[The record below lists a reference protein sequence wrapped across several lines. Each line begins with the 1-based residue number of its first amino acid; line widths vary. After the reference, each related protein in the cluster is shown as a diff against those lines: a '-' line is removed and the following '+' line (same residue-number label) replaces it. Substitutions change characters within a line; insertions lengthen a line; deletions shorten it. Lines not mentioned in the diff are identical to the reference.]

1 MLLRHLFFFL
11 LNKKWDLR
19 YGCIEFMPHNDKGN
33 TMCTIGALMKLS
45 LWVQHIR
52 WSTATLITQFL
63 PNIMWGAMRTPT
75 TTPAIA
81 VVLLVR
87 HHYIL
92 VNDIVLDKISQF
104 KICRGWTVDLMIK
117 AFMNALWSQMF
128 FNFWVPYTLI

>member
-1 MLLRHLFFFL
+1 
-11 LNKKWDLR
+11 
-19 YGCIEFMPHNDKGN
+19 
-33 TMCTIGALMKLS
+33 
-45 LWVQHIR
+45 
-52 WSTATLITQFL
+52 
-63 PNIMWGAMRTPT
+63 MRTPT

-92 VNDIVLDKISQF
+92 VNDIVLDKTSQF

-128 FNFWVPYTLI
+128 FNF